1 MKKLLGFIVSLI
13 MMFLV
18 VGCSDKNTDP
28 LPIIPSGSN
37 STTDASGGSSDTS
50 SDNNTGT
57 EGDSS
62 SENNNKP
69 SNESDGWSPGCY

>member
-1 MKKLLGFIVSLI
+1 MKKLLGFIISLI

-37 STTDASGGSSDTS
+37 SSTDTP
-50 SDNNTGT
+50 
-57 EGDSS
+57 GDSN
-62 SENNNKP
+62 EPP
-69 SNESDGWSPGCY
+69 SDSTETEDDKSVGNGGWSPGCY